1 MRSPFWHETAKGR
14 IYTVVTKRQK
24 SHHFRSLLKG
34 NHASECMHGPSFIRF
49 RILKVTEIAIIY
61 GKMTWSLQSRSWG
74 CCCLLFE
81 NASGKHLEGK
91 CTLWHLHHQGLID
104 PLNFSHKVRKSG
116 MYREQRWSKLARLIK
131 NGAFSFNAFSACQE
145 NRRKKFVILALKVKT
160 WMLYP
165 YVDKKSS
172 KQ

>member
-61 GKMTWSLQSRSWG
+61 GK
-74 CCCLLFE
+74 
-81 NASGKHLEGK
+81 LEVCKAGVGVAAAFFLK
-91 CTLWHLHHQGLID
+91 MRQGNI
-104 PLNFSHKVRKSG
+104 
-116 MYREQRWSKLARLIK
+116 
-131 NGAFSFNAFSACQE
+131 
-145 NRRKKFVILALKVKT
+145 
-160 WMLYP
+160 
-165 YVDKKSS
+165 
-172 KQ
+172 